1 VSEISKG
8 LRVKHIVM
16 ILMLG
21 WSLWGVA
28 ATPASAAT
36 RTRCFSETGY
46 GVSDPILRYWEE
58 NGGLAVFGYPISALR
73 TETVEGAWVGPTQ
86 WFERDRLEDHGS
98 DGVLAGRLGALLLQN
113 QGRPWQV
120 GTESPQ
126 AGCEFFS
133 VTGYRLCEPFLSYWR
148 NNGGLMRFGYPISG
162 RMDET
167 NEGWTGATQYFER
180 RRMEWHTENAGTRYE
195 VLLGRLGAS
204 TIETSAHV
212 CVDWPQ
218 GWQRLNEIVAF
229 GLPCASQI
237 EQSTLTVQQFANGKA
252 VYVPAIAEVISVVTT
267 PSLAY
272 QRIVDTWQPSEIAV
286 YRDGSIQIVRQIGK
300 AWSQTWG
307 MRDALGEPFANQ
319 TTVAV
324 TLARFQNGAVAWQ
337 IAGQDTIYVVGI
349 GAGEVA
355 VLQTGP

>member
-1 VSEISKG
+1 MHGKRCALKRI
-8 LRVKHIVM
+8 
-16 ILMLG
+16 IL
-21 WSLWGVA
+21 WFGVLVGICA
-28 ATPASAAT
+28 IAFTPVSAAP
-36 RTRCFSETGY
+36 RTRCFAETGY
-46 GVSDPILRYWEE
+46 CVSDPILRYWES
-58 NGGLAVFGYPISALR
+58 NGGLAVFGYPISPLR

-86 WFERDRLEDHGS
+86 WFERDRLEDHGGE
-98 DGVLAGRLGALLLQN
+98 GVLAGRLGALLLQN
-113 QGRPWQV
+113 QGRAWQA
-120 GTESPQ
+120 GSESPQ
-126 AGCEFFS
+126 AGCEFFE

-162 RMDET
+162 RIDET

-180 RRMEWHTENAGTRYE
+180 RRMEWHTENAGTAYE
-195 VLLGRLGAS
+195 VLLGRLGAA
-204 TIETSAHV
+204 TMNTSATV

-252 VYVPAIAEVISVVTT
+252 AYVPAIGEVVTVVT
-267 PSLAY
+267 SPSLAY
-272 QRIVDTWQPSEIAV
+272 QRIVDTWQPSEIEV

-319 TTVAV
+319 STVTV
-324 TLARFQNGAVAWQ
+324 TLARFSNGAVAWQ
-337 IAGQDTIYVVGI
+337 LAGQDTIYVVGI
-349 GAGEVA
+349 GTGEVA